1 MSEADESDRRVPVSW
16 RVTGGLAW
24 RFVVIVVALG
34 VLGYIVGYLALVV
47 VPVAVALLLA
57 ALLNPVVERLVKW
70 RIPRALS
77 VVTAVV
83 GGLIVIAGVL
93 TGVVTA
99 VIANLPKLRTQLGE
113 SIKHV
118 NNWLAQGPLHMS
130 SHALQD
136 LLDRVTSAAESNE
149 RTLVFGA
156 ASTLS
161 TAAEVL
167 TAIGLTIFTLIF
179 FLKDGDAVWRVTTRA
194 APREVRSRVDSAGR
208 AAFRGLISYV
218 RATILVA
225 AGDAIGIGIGLFAIG
240 VPLALPLAAL
250 VFLGAFIPIA
260 GSVVAGL
267 VTVLVTLVTNGL
279 ISALVML
286 AVVVAVMQL
295 EGNVLQPLLLGRA
308 IRLHPLAIVLAIA
321 GGTVVAGVAGALLS
335 VPLLTVLNSAFRYLT
350 GESNGSS
357 TTSGSASHEPLPS
370 SDPGPE
376 DSNGDSQGV

>member
-1 MSEADESDRRVPVSW
+1 MRAPDESDRRVPFGW
-16 RVTGGLAW
+16 RVSAGLAW
-24 RFVVIVVALG
+24 RFVVIVLALG
-34 VLGYIVGYLALVV
+34 VVSYGVGYLALVV

-77 VVTAVV
+77 VVLAVV

-99 VIANLPKLRTQLGE
+99 VIANLPQLRIQLGE
-113 SIKHV
+113 SVRHV
-118 NNWLAQGPLHMS
+118 NNWLAHGPLHMS

-136 LLDRVTSAAESNE
+136 LFDKITSAAESNE
-149 RTLVFGA
+149 RSLVFGA
-156 ASTLS
+156 ASTVS
-161 TAAEVL
+161 AVGEVL
-167 TAIGLTIFTLIF
+167 TAVALTIFTLIF
-179 FLKDGDAVWRVTTRA
+179 FLKDGDAVWRVTTRVV
-194 APREVRSRVDSAGR
+194 PSEVRSRVDAAGR
-208 AAFRGLISYV
+208 VAFRGLISYV

-267 VTVLVTLVTNGL
+267 ITVVVTLVTNGL
-279 ISALVML
+279 VSALIML

-308 IRLHPLAIVLAIA
+308 IRLHPLAVVLAIA
-321 GGTVVAGVAGALLS
+321 VGTVVAGVAGALLS
-335 VPLLTVLNSAFRYLT
+335 VPLLTVLNSAVRYLT
-350 GESNGSS
+350 EHSNGSPDS
-357 TTSGSASHEPLPS
+357 DGSAANESAWMSEAS
-370 SDPGPE
+370 ST
-376 DSNGDSQGV
+376 SVAGDGDDV